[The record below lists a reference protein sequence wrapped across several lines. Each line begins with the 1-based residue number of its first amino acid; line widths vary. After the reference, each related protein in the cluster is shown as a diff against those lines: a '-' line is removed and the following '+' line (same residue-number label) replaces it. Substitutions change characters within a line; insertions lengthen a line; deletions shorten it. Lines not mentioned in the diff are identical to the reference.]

1 MYDTLLHDYS
11 MEGIVMKR
19 TKLFAGVAAFGAVS
33 LIALAFSS
41 SFRPAE
47 PAKFLRAPAMHS
59 VSMDAAP
66 QAKFGLRE
74 ALSSDISAPEFVGS
88 GKPNQAPADAAEAAS
103 EAAAVAADAAGTA
116 PQMLPQR
123 PAIATGQPK
132 IAYVYSYGYQ
142 LGADQ
147 IPTLQRR
154 HADYCEKQGV
164 QVCRILSLNQS
175 GEEGDYAQGTLE
187 LAVAAPRARGFGA
200 ELAKQ
205 VEAAGGKEV
214 MSAIEG
220 EDLSK
225 QIVDTEARLRARTV
239 LRDRLMEVLATRRGT
254 VAELIEAERG
264 VADVNQ
270 EIDEARSWLN
280 EMSSRVEFSRVSIE
294 YSAGTGA
301 PTNPSGFLAP
311 IRTALGSVGTI
322 LGNTLGGLIV
332 FITALA
338 PFGLLGW
345 GAWRL
350 WKRFRPVRLPEV
362 EETGYAA

>member
-1 MYDTLLHDYS
+1 
-11 MEGIVMKR
+11 MKR
-19 TKLFAGVAAFGAVS
+19 TKLIAGIAAFGAVS

-41 SFRPAE
+41 SFTPRSAGV
-47 PAKFLRAPAMHS
+47 KHYS
-59 VSMDAAP
+59 VSADTASAP
-66 QAKFGLRE
+66 QNKFGLRE
-74 ALSSDISAPEFVGS
+74 ALHPGSSSASFARDSNAEDAAA
-88 GKPNQAPADAAEAAS
+88 QAAEAAGN
-103 EAAAVAADAAGTA
+103 AASAAADAADSGA
-116 PQMLPQR
+116 PAKLAR
-123 PAIATGQPK
+123 PPIATGQPK

-142 LGADQ
+142 LDAEG
-147 IPTLQRR
+147 IPALQRR
-154 HADYCEKQGV
+154 HADYCERQGV

-175 GEEGDYAQGTLE
+175 GEEDEYAEGTLE

-214 MSAIEG
+214 SSAIEG

-254 VAELIEAERG
+254 VAELIEAESG
-264 VADVNQ
+264 VADVNE

-280 EMSSRVEFSRVSIE
+280 EMSSRVEFSRITIH
-294 YSAGTGA
+294 YGAGASASAPDTG
-301 PTNPSGFLAP
+301 GFLAP
-311 IRTALGSVGTI
+311 IRAALGSVGTI

-332 FITALA
+332 FVTALA

-345 GAWRL
+345 GLWRL
-350 WKRFRPVRLPEV
+350 WKRFRPVRLPEL
-362 EETGYAA
+362 EEEGYAA

>member
-1 MYDTLLHDYS
+1 
-11 MEGIVMKR
+11 MKR
-19 TKLFAGVAAFGAVS
+19 TKLIAGIAAFGAVS

-41 SFRPAE
+41 SFTPPNAGKTQY
-47 PAKFLRAPAMHS
+47 ATS
-59 VSMDAAP
+59 VDMTAAP
-66 QAKFGLRE
+66 QNKFGLRE
-74 ALSSDISAPEFVGS
+74 ALYPEISVPASMGGNS
-88 GKPNQAPADAAEAAS
+88 PNQAPADAAVAASSAAAATS

-116 PQMLPQR
+116 PQRLPQR
-123 PAIATGQPK
+123 PTIATGQPK

-147 IPTLQRR
+147 IPSLQRR

-175 GEEGDYAQGTLE
+175 GEAGDFAHGTLE

-294 YSAGTGA
+294 YSAGNGA
-301 PTNPSGFLAP
+301 PAQPSGFLAP

-345 GAWRL
+345 GTWRL

-362 EETGYAA
+362 EEAGYAA

>member
-1 MYDTLLHDYS
+1 
-11 MEGIVMKR
+11 MKR
-19 TKLFAGVAAFGAVS
+19 TKLIAGIAAFGAVS

-41 SFRPAE
+41 SFTPRNAGVTHYASSTE
-47 PAKFLRAPAMHS
+47 K
-59 VSMDAAP
+59 VAAT
-66 QAKFGLRE
+66 QNMFGLRE
-74 ALSSDISAPEFVGS
+74 PSMASFTRDERSD
-88 GKPNQAPADAAEAAS
+88 QAPAQAAAAAAS
-103 EAAAVAADAAGTA
+103 EAAAAAADAAGAA
-116 PQMLPQR
+116 PQSLPQR
-123 PAIATGQPK
+123 PTIATGQPK

-147 IPTLQRR
+147 IPSLQRR

-175 GEEGDYAQGTLE
+175 GEEGEFAHGTLE

-294 YSAGTGA
+294 YSAGNGA
-301 PTNPSGFLAP
+301 PAQPSGFLAP

-345 GAWRL
+345 GTWRL

-362 EETGYAA
+362 EEAGYAA

>member
-1 MYDTLLHDYS
+1 
-11 MEGIVMKR
+11 MKR
-19 TKLFAGVAAFGAVS
+19 TKLIAGVAAFGAVS

-41 SFRPAE
+41 SFTPRNAE
-47 PAKFLRAPAMHS
+47 MARYSS
-59 VSMDAAP
+59 VSAVSQAAP
-66 QAKFGLRE
+66 QNKFGLRE
-74 ALSSDISAPEFVGS
+74 SLSPEASVPAFVGGGS
-88 GKPNQAPADAAEAAS
+88 PNQAPADPAAS
-103 EAAAVAADAAGTA
+103 AASGAAAVAADAADSGA
-116 PQMLPQR
+116 PAKLAR
-123 PAIATGQPK
+123 PPIATGQPK

-264 VADVNQ
+264 VADVNE

-280 EMSSRVEFSRVSIE
+280 EMSSRVEFSRVSIR
-294 YSAGTGA
+294 YGADSDASAPAASG
-301 PTNPSGFLAP
+301 GFLAP
-311 IRTALGSVGTI
+311 IRAALGSVGTI

>member
-1 MYDTLLHDYS
+1 
-11 MEGIVMKR
+11 MKR
-19 TKLFAGVAAFGAVS
+19 TKLIAGVAAFGAVS
-33 LIALAFSS
+33 LMALAFSS
-41 SFRPAE
+41 SFRAPE
-47 PAKFLRAPAMHS
+47 PIQKLRTPTMHS
-59 VSMDAAP
+59 VSVDAAP
-66 QAKFGLRE
+66 HAKMGFRE
-74 ALSSDISAPEFVGS
+74 AQFRGSSTPDVEERLTPD
-88 GKPNQAPADAAEAAS
+88 QASAEAA
-103 EAAAVAADAAGTA
+103 AAASGAAAIADAVGA
-116 PQMLPQR
+116 PPKMQPK
-123 PAIATGQPK
+123 PAAIATTQPR

-142 LGADQ
+142 LALDG
-147 IPTLQRR
+147 IPAMQRR

-175 GEEGDYAQGTLE
+175 GEEGEYADGTLE
-187 LAVAAPRARGFGA
+187 LAVAAPRARSFGA

-214 MSAIEG
+214 SSSIEG

-264 VADVNQ
+264 VADVNE

-280 EMSSRVEFSRVSIE
+280 EMSSRVEFSRITIR
-294 YSAGTGA
+294 YGAGASASTPATGGFVA
-301 PTNPSGFLAP
+301 PV
-311 IRTALGSVGTI
+311 RTALASVGSI
-322 LGNTLGGLIV
+322 LGNMLGGLIV

-345 GAWRL
+345 GLWRL
-350 WKRFRPVRLPEV
+350 WQRFRPARLPV
-362 EETGYAA
+362 MAEEGYAA

>member
-1 MYDTLLHDYS
+1 
-11 MEGIVMKR
+11 MKR
-19 TKLFAGVAAFGAVS
+19 TKLIAGVAAFGAVS

-41 SFRPAE
+41 SFQPAE
-47 PAKFLRAPAMHS
+47 PMQMLRAPTMHS
-59 VSMDAAP
+59 VSVDAPP

-74 ALSSDISAPEFVGS
+74 ALSPDTSAPEFVGR
-88 GKPNQAPADAAEAAS
+88 GAPNQAPADAAAAAS
-103 EAAAVAADAAGTA
+103 EAASAAADAAGTA
-116 PQMLPQR
+116 PQMLPKR
-123 PAIATGQPK
+123 AAIATGQPK

-142 LGADQ
+142 LDAEG
-147 IPTLQRR
+147 IPALQRR

-175 GEEGDYAQGTLE
+175 GEEDEYAEGTLE

-214 MSAIEG
+214 SSAIEG

-264 VADVNQ
+264 VADVNE

-280 EMSSRVEFSRVSIE
+280 EMSSRVEFSRITIR
-294 YSAGTGA
+294 YGTGA
-301 PTNPSGFLAP
+301 SASAPDTGGFLAP
-311 IRTALGSVGTI
+311 IRAALGSVGTI

-332 FITALA
+332 FVTALA

-345 GAWRL
+345 GLWRL
-350 WKRFRPVRLPEV
+350 WKRYRPVRLPEL
-362 EETGYAA
+362 EEEGYAA

>member
-1 MYDTLLHDYS
+1 
-11 MEGIVMKR
+11 MKR
-19 TKLFAGVAAFGAVS
+19 TKLIAGVAAFGAVS

-41 SFRPAE
+41 SFTPRSAGVARYSSSTE
-47 PAKFLRAPAMHS
+47 R
-59 VSMDAAP
+59 VAAS
-66 QAKFGLRE
+66 QSKFGLRE
-74 ALSSDISAPEFVGS
+74 SLSSDVSVPAFVGGDS
-88 GKPNQAPADAAEAAS
+88 PNQAPADAAAAVSGAAS
-103 EAAAVAADAAGTA
+103 QASAAAADAAGTA
-116 PQMLPQR
+116 PQMLPKR
-123 PAIATGQPK
+123 AAIATGQPK
-132 IAYVYSYGYQ
+132 IAYVYAYGYQ
-142 LGADQ
+142 LAMDG
-147 IPTLQRR
+147 IPALQRR

-175 GEEGDYAQGTLE
+175 GEEGEYAQGTLE
-187 LAVAAPRARGFGA
+187 LAVAAPRARLFGA

-214 MSAIEG
+214 SSAIEG

-264 VADVNQ
+264 VADVNE

-280 EMSSRVEFSRVSIE
+280 EMSSRVEFSRITIH
-294 YSAGTGA
+294 YGAGASASTPDTG
-301 PTNPSGFLAP
+301 GFLAP
-311 IRTALGSVGTI
+311 IRAALGKVGTI

-332 FITALA
+332 FVTALA

-345 GAWRL
+345 GLWRL
-350 WKRFRPVRLPEV
+350 WLRFRPVRLPEL
-362 EETGYAA
+362 EEEGYVT

>member
-1 MYDTLLHDYS
+1 
-11 MEGIVMKR
+11 MKR
-19 TKLFAGVAAFGAVS
+19 TKLIAGVAAFGAVS

-41 SFRPAE
+41 SFTPRNAGMTHY
-47 PAKFLRAPAMHS
+47 ATSTDKVIAS
-59 VSMDAAP
+59 
-66 QAKFGLRE
+66 QNKFGLRE
-74 ALSSDISAPEFVGS
+74 SLSPEVPMASFTSDER
-88 GKPNQAPADAAEAAS
+88 PNQAPGDPAAAAAS
-103 EAAAVAADAAGTA
+103 EAAAVAADAAGSA

-175 GEEGDYAQGTLE
+175 GEEGDFAHGTLE

-214 MSAIEG
+214 SSAIEG

-280 EMSSRVEFSRVSIE
+280 EMSSRVEFSRVSIA

-311 IRTALGSVGTI
+311 IRTALASVGTI

-345 GAWRL
+345 GLWRL

>member
-1 MYDTLLHDYS
+1 
-11 MEGIVMKR
+11 MKR
-19 TKLFAGVAAFGAVS
+19 TKLIAGVAAFGAVS

-41 SFRPAE
+41 SFTPRNE
-47 PAKFLRAPAMHS
+47 GVMRYSSSTEK
-59 VSMDAAP
+59 VAAA
-66 QAKFGLRE
+66 QNKFGLRE
-74 ALSSDISAPEFVGS
+74 SISSEVPMASFTSDERPD
-88 GKPNQAPADAAEAAS
+88 QAPADPAIAAAS
-103 EAAAVAADAAGTA
+103 GAAAVAADAAGTA

-164 QVCRILSLNQS
+164 QACRILSLNQS
-175 GEEGDYAQGTLE
+175 GKEGDYAQGTLE

-301 PTNPSGFLAP
+301 PSNPSGFLAP

-345 GAWRL
+345 GLWRL